1 MKKEYSKP
9 QSDVLDVQPQVIIA
23 QSMKYSNEAADA
35 SSEVLTGKSRGEW
48 GDVWNKQ

>member
-9 QSDVLDVQPQVIIA
+9 GFAVVDVQTEAIIA

-35 SSEVLTGKSRGEW
+35 SKEVLTGKHRGEW
-48 GDVWNKQ
+48 GDTWK